1 MTTLQPT
8 QSWVLIVDDDDDV
21 RDVLSEWL
29 NMSGYQVQTAA
40 DGMKAIALAKQQRFD
55 LVISDLNMPGMNG
68 HQLLSMLKTLDPQV
82 MVIML
87 TGQGTMHDAIAALR
101 EGRAFDFLEK
111 PLKDLQYLNTVIE
124 RALTRRSA
132 RPAPAALKLS
142 ASNVEALSPRETE
155 IMTLVAQGLEN
166 REIASRLYLSEK
178 TIQNHLTRIYEKL
191 KVSNRTQAVSVCNS
205 LGLL

>member
-1 MTTLQPT
+1 MQATPSRIL
-8 QSWVLIVDDDDDV
+8 LVDDDADLL
-21 RDVLSEWL
+21 DVLSEWL
-29 NMSGYQVQTAA
+29 GMSGYLVQTAS
-40 DGMKAIALAKQQRFD
+40 DGMKAIAHVKQQRYD
-55 LVISDLNMPGMNG
+55 LVVSDLNMPGMSG
-68 HQLLSMLKTLDPQV
+68 LQLLAMLKTLDPHI

-87 TGQGTMHDAIAALR
+87 TGEGTMQDAIAALR

-111 PLKDLQYLNTVIE
+111 PLKDLQHLNQVIE
-124 RALTRRSA
+124 RAIARRNPPLPSMLKTPL
-132 RPAPAALKLS
+132 PA
-142 ASNVEALSPRETE
+142 NIEALSPRETE

-191 KVSNRTQAVSVCNS
+191 KVGNRTQAVNVCHS

>member
-1 MTTLQPT
+1 LQATP
-8 QSWVLIVDDDDDV
+8 SRILLVDDDADLL
-21 RDVLSEWL
+21 DVLSEWL
-29 NMSGYQVQTAA
+29 GMSGYLVQTAS
-40 DGMKAIALAKQQRFD
+40 DGMKAIAHVKQQRYD
-55 LVISDLNMPGMNG
+55 LVVSDLNMPGMSG
-68 HQLLSMLKTLDPQV
+68 LQLLAMLKTLDPHI

-87 TGQGTMHDAIAALR
+87 TGEGTMQDAIAALR

-111 PLKDLQYLNTVIE
+111 PLKDLQHLNQVIE
-124 RALTRRSA
+124 RAIARRNPPLPSTLKTPL
-132 RPAPAALKLS
+132 PA
-142 ASNVEALSPRETE
+142 NIEALSPRETE

-191 KVSNRTQAVSVCNS
+191 KVGNRTQAVNVCHS